1 MHLALVGTPNSGKT
15 ALFNALTGS
24 RQKVA
29 NYPGVTVERKEGSF
43 VTPSGRQ
50 VSVVDLPGT
59 YSLRG
64 RSPDEEITRDVVLG
78 RTKGEAMPDLV
89 LCVADSTNLRLTIRL
104 VLELKSTGRPLALV
118 LNMFD
123 IATRR
128 GVTVDVPRL
137 SEALGVPVVTSIAVR
152 KGGTADLLRLT
163 DEIAGASATPHRQ
176 NLWEP
181 LTVSQLRA
189 TQREADRIIAATVSL
204 PARPDTWTARIDAV
218 VLHPVAGLAILM
230 LLLFVMFQAVF
241 AWAQPLMELLSSA
254 FEALGQFVHDTLP
267 AGLLQSFLQN
277 GVISGVGSVIVF
289 LPQIIIIFLFILLL
303 EDFGYM
309 ARAAFLMDRIM
320 GGAGLHGRAFIPL
333 LSSFACA
340 IPGIMAT
347 RVIDNR
353 RDRLTTILIAPLMTC
368 SARIPV
374 YTLIISAFIPA
385 KMIWGWVNLQG
396 LVMFG
401 LYAAGIVSA
410 LGDVVPDQIL
420 HVARLR
426 AGAVHAGTARL
437 QDAAAEEHRDRH
449 LHARE
454 YVPAARRHHDLL
466 DDGADLV
473 SGVVPGSRLPAP
485 TEPAINYSLAAMI
498 GKAIAPLLSPLG
510 FNWQIA
516 VALIPGMAAREVAVA
531 ALGTVY
537 AIEGGKEAADANR
550 TGAGDQMEP
559 CHRAVAA
566 RLVHLRAA
574 MRFHAGGDPPR
585 NRQLEVDGGHLR
597 LHAGARLCREFCHL
611 QHRGGARRRVA
622 KGRHGT
628 VMGIENFRQLA
639 GYNHWANRRLY
650 DAALKMPD
658 EHYRRPTGVFFGSL
672 HGTLNHLLLTDR
684 VWLKRLTGEGEHPA
698 RLNAILHEDLKDL
711 VRARMTEDARLIK
724 VIGGYSAADLG
735 NTVSYQTMSGAPQQQ
750 PLRDILLHL
759 FNHQTHHRGHAHA
772 CCSIVTGTEPLS
784 LDLLLFQRGVPA
796 PDLN

>member
-15 ALFNALTGS
+15 SLFNALTGS

-43 VTPSGRQ
+43 VTPLGRQ
-50 VSVVDLPGT
+50 VSLVDLPGT

-78 RTKGEAMPDLV
+78 RTPGEAVPDLV

-104 VLELKSTGRPLALV
+104 VLELKSTGRPLLLV

-128 GVTVDVPRL
+128 GVTVDVARL

-152 KGGTADLLRLT
+152 KGGTADLLRRT
-163 DEIAGASATPHRQ
+163 DEISARAPVPLQQ
-176 NLWEP
+176 NLWQP
-181 LTVSQLRA
+181 LTVAGLRA
-189 TQREADRIIAATVSL
+189 TQRQADRIIAATISL
-204 PARPDTWTARIDAV
+204 PTRPDTWTARIDAV
-218 VLHPVAGLAILM
+218 VLHPVAGLAILA
-230 LLLFVMFQAVF
+230 LILFVMFQAVF
-241 AWAQPLMELLSSA
+241 AWAQPLMDLLSAA
-254 FEALGQFVHDTLP
+254 FTALGQLVHDTLP

-385 KMIWGWVNLQG
+385 RQIGGWVNLQG
-396 LVMFG
+396 LVMFS
-401 LYAAGIVSA
+401 LYAAGIASA
-410 LGDVVPDQIL
+410 LGVSFVIKFFMLRDYAPAPFMLELPDYKMP
-420 HVARLR
+420 R
-426 AGAVHAGTARL
+426 AGSIAIGIYNRAKMFLQRAGTTIFSMMVLIWFLASFPL
-437 QDAAAEEHRDRH
+437 P
-449 LHARE
+449 
-454 YVPAARRHHDLL
+454 PA
-466 DDGADLV
+466 GATD
-473 SGVVPGSRLPAP
+473 
-485 TEPAINYSLAAMI
+485 PAINYSFAAMI
-498 GKAIAPLLSPLG
+498 GKALEPLLMPIG

-537 AIEGGKEAADANR
+537 AIEGGKEAAEQIGQVLDTKWSLATALSLLAWYIFAPQCASTLAVIRRETGSWKWMAVTFGYMLALAYAASLATYNIAYAL
-550 TGAGDQMEP
+550 GAG
-559 CHRAVAA
+559 
-566 RLVHLRAA
+566 
-574 MRFHAGGDPPR
+574 
-585 NRQLEVDGGHLR
+585 
-597 LHAGARLCREFCHL
+597 
-611 QHRGGARRRVA
+611 
-622 KGRHGT
+622 
-628 VMGIENFRQLA
+628 
-639 GYNHWANRRLY
+639 
-650 DAALKMPD
+650 
-658 EHYRRPTGVFFGSL
+658 
-672 HGTLNHLLLTDR
+672 
-684 VWLKRLTGEGEHPA
+684 
-698 RLNAILHEDLKDL
+698 
-711 VRARMTEDARLIK
+711 
-724 VIGGYSAADLG
+724 
-735 NTVSYQTMSGAPQQQ
+735 
-750 PLRDILLHL
+750 
-759 FNHQTHHRGHAHA
+759 
-772 CCSIVTGTEPLS
+772 
-784 LDLLLFQRGVPA
+784 
-796 PDLN
+796 

>member
-1 MHLALVGTPNSGKT
+1 MEAPLMHLALVGTPNSGKT

-43 VTPSGRQ
+43 VTPLGRQ
-50 VSVVDLPGT
+50 VSLVDLPGT

-64 RSPDEEITRDVVLG
+64 RSPDEEITRDMVLG
-78 RTKGEAMPDLV
+78 RTPGEAVPDLV

-104 VLELKSTGRPLALV
+104 VLELKSTGRPLMLV

-128 GVTVDVPRL
+128 GVTVDVAQL
-137 SEALGVPVVTSIAVR
+137 SEALGVRVVTSIAVR
-152 KGGTADLLRLT
+152 KGGTAELLRRT
-163 DEIAGASATPHRQ
+163 DEIAAQAPTPHPE
-176 NLWEP
+176 NLWQP
-181 LTVSQLRA
+181 LTVAQLRA

-218 VLHPVAGLAILM
+218 VLHPVAGLAILAAI
-230 LLLFVMFQAVF
+230 LFVMFQAVF
-241 AWAQPLMELLSSA
+241 AWAQPLMELLSSG
-254 FEALGQFVHDTLP
+254 FGALGQLVHDALP

-374 YTLIISAFIPA
+374 YTLIISAFIPDA
-385 KMIWGWVNLQG
+385 QVWGWINLRG

-410 LGDVVPDQIL
+410 LGVSFLVKFLMWRDYAPAPFMLELPDYKMPR
-420 HVARLR
+420 ARSIAIGTYTRAKMFLQR
-426 AGAVHAGTARL
+426 AGTTIFSMMVLIWFLASFPLAPAGA
-437 QDAAAEEHRDRH
+437 QD
-449 LHARE
+449 
-454 YVPAARRHHDLL
+454 
-466 DDGADLV
+466 
-473 SGVVPGSRLPAP
+473 
-485 TEPAINYSLAAMI
+485 PAIDYSLAAMI
-498 GKAIAPLLSPLG
+498 GKALEPLLAPLG

-537 AIEGGKEAADANR
+537 AIEGGKEAAEQIGQVLASKWSLATALSLLAWYIFAPQCASTLAVIR
-550 TGAGDQMEP
+550 RETGSWKWMAITFAYMLALAYAASLATYSIAVALGAG
-559 CHRAVAA
+559 
-566 RLVHLRAA
+566 
-574 MRFHAGGDPPR
+574 
-585 NRQLEVDGGHLR
+585 
-597 LHAGARLCREFCHL
+597 
-611 QHRGGARRRVA
+611 
-622 KGRHGT
+622 
-628 VMGIENFRQLA
+628 
-639 GYNHWANRRLY
+639 
-650 DAALKMPD
+650 
-658 EHYRRPTGVFFGSL
+658 
-672 HGTLNHLLLTDR
+672 
-684 VWLKRLTGEGEHPA
+684 
-698 RLNAILHEDLKDL
+698 
-711 VRARMTEDARLIK
+711 
-724 VIGGYSAADLG
+724 
-735 NTVSYQTMSGAPQQQ
+735 
-750 PLRDILLHL
+750 
-759 FNHQTHHRGHAHA
+759 
-772 CCSIVTGTEPLS
+772 
-784 LDLLLFQRGVPA
+784 
-796 PDLN
+796 

>member
-1 MHLALVGTPNSGKT
+1 MEAPLMHLALVGTPNSGKT
-15 ALFNALTGS
+15 SLFNALTGS

-29 NYPGVTVERKEGSF
+29 NYPGVTVERKEGAF
-43 VTPSGRQ
+43 VTPKGRQ
-50 VSVVDLPGT
+50 VSLLDLPGT

-78 RTKGEAMPDLV
+78 RASGEPLPDLV

-104 VLELKSTGRPLALV
+104 LLELKSTGRPLALV

-128 GVTVDVPRL
+128 GVSVDVPKL

-163 DEIAGASATPHRQ
+163 DEILALPDAAERK
-176 NLWEP
+176 NLWQP
-181 LTVSQLRA
+181 LTVSELRA

-204 PARPDTWTARIDAV
+204 PAQPDTWTARIDAV
-218 VLHPVAGLAILM
+218 VLHPVAGLLILLAI
-230 LLLFVMFQAVF
+230 LFVMFQAVF
-241 AWAQPLMELLSSA
+241 AWAQPVMELLSSA
-254 FEALGQFVHDTLP
+254 FDSLGQFVHDTLP

-374 YTLIISAFIPA
+374 YTLIISAFIPP
-385 KMIWGWVNLQG
+385 KLVWGWINLQG

-410 LGDVVPDQIL
+410 LGVSFLIKFFLWRDYQPAPFMLELPDYKMP
-420 HVARLR
+420 RLR
-426 AGAVHAGTARL
+426 SIGIGIFTRAKMFLQRAGTTIFSMMVLIWFLASFPQPPAGAEG
-437 QDAAAEEHRDRH
+437 
-449 LHARE
+449 
-454 YVPAARRHHDLL
+454 
-466 DDGADLV
+466 
-473 SGVVPGSRLPAP
+473 
-485 TEPAINYSLAAMI
+485 PAINYSLAAMI
-498 GKAIAPLLSPLG
+498 GKAIEPLLAPVG

-537 AIEGGKEAADANR
+537 AIEGGKEAAEQI
-550 TGAGDQMEP
+550 GQ
-559 CHRAVAA
+559 V
-566 RLVHLRAA
+566 
-574 MRFHAGGDPPR
+574 
-585 NRQLEVDGGHLR
+585 
-597 LHAGARLCREFCHL
+597 
-611 QHRGGARRRVA
+611 
-622 KGRHGT
+622 
-628 VMGIENFRQLA
+628 LA
-639 GYNHWANRRLY
+639 TKWSLAT
-650 DAALKMPD
+650 AL
-658 EHYRRPTGVFFGSL
+658 SL
-672 HGTLNHLLLTDR
+672 LA
-684 VWLKRLTGEGEHPA
+684 WY
-698 RLNAILHEDLKDL
+698 IF
-711 VRARMTEDARLIK
+711 
-724 VIGGYSAADLG
+724 
-735 NTVSYQTMSGAPQQQ
+735 APQCAST
-750 PLRDILLHL
+750 LAVIR
-759 FNHQTHHRGHAHA
+759 RE
-772 CCSIVTGTEPLS
+772 TGGSKWMVATFAYMLALAYLAS
-784 LDLLLFQRGVPA
+784 LATYNLAAQFGLG
-796 PDLN
+796 